1 MTMRRH
7 LGPILTVFLL
17 IAAGCGDSST
27 DPDGDNGDG
36 DNGDTEMT
44 LTVTGSSTGT
54 GTVTSNPAGI
64 NCTSTAGVVTGTC
77 VASFDDGVAVTL
89 TGLPAAGSTAVVW
102 TGACTGSAAC
112 DLTMDADRTVDAEF
126 DVAPALPTELI
137 GTWDATSLV
146 FTPDGGGAT
155 ADPILDGL
163 VLTLVFRDDFTY
175 TITEDEGPPEGVE
188 VENGIVTVTEGGSV
202 LTLIP
207 NNAPDEAEDFVI
219 ETLTSTDLTVSVAS
233 TTFDFNDDGTET
245 PASLAAAFVKQ

>member
-27 DPDGDNGDG
+27 DPDGDTGDT
-36 DNGDTEMT
+36 GDTEIT

-64 NCTSTAGVVTGTC
+64 DCTSTAGVVTGTC
-77 VASFDDGVAVTL
+77 VASFADAAAVTL

-112 DLTMDADRTVDAEF
+112 DLTMDADRTVDAQF
-126 DVAPALPTELI
+126 DVAPALPAALI
-137 GTWDATSLV
+137 GTWGATSLV
-146 FTPDGGGAT
+146 FTPTGGGAT
-155 ADPILDGL
+155 ADPIADGL
-163 VLTLVFRDDFTY
+163 VLTLVFRSDFTY
-175 TITEDEGPPEGVE
+175 TITEDPGPPEVVE
-188 VENGIVTVTEGGSV
+188 VEDGIVTVAGSV

-207 NNAPDEAEDFVI
+207 DSAPEETEDFTI
-219 ETLTSTDLTVSVAS
+219 QTLTSTDLTISAPNTS
-233 TTFDFNDDGTET
+233 YDFNDDGTET
-245 PASLAAAFVKQ
+245 PASLTGTFVKQ

>member
-17 IAAGCGDSST
+17 VAAGCGDSST
-27 DPDGDNGDG
+27 DLDGDNGDG
-36 DNGDTEMT
+36 DNGDTEVT

-64 NCTSTAGVVTGTC
+64 NCASTAGVVTGTC
-77 VASFDDGVAVTL
+77 VASFDDGAAVTL

-112 DLTMDADRTVDAEF
+112 DLTMDADRAVDAEF
-126 DVAPALPTELI
+126 DVAPALPADLI

-146 FTPDGGGAT
+146 FTPTGGGIT
-155 ADPILDGL
+155 ADPISDGL
-163 VLTLVFRDDFTY
+163 VLTLVLRNDFTY
-175 TITEDEGPPEGVE
+175 TITEDPGPPEVVDVE
-188 VENGIVTVTEGGSV
+188 DGIVTVTGSV

-207 NNAPDEAEDFVI
+207 NSAPQETEDFTI
-219 ETLTSTDLTVSVAS
+219 QTLTSTDLIVSVTNS
-233 TTFDFNDDGTET
+233 SFDFNDDGTET
-245 PASLAAAFVKQ
+245 PASLTATFVKQ